1 MKSFKMEQES
11 ILNLIEELKVLKSIT
26 IMPKVSAFDEYMLK
40 IDSVLFKIDSDLF
53 KSKILKENSQGNQI
67 HHELAL
73 LHKNLKDVKL
83 IYQGSRD
90 GYDPTKMT
98 NKAKD
103 YSFTFSVIQSNHGKI
118 FGAYT
123 PI

>member
-26 IMPKVSAFDEYMLK
+26 IMPKVSAFDEYLLK
-40 IDSVLFKIDSDLF
+40 IDSDLFKSDLF
-53 KSKILKENSQGNQI
+53 KSKILKQNSQGHQI
-67 HHELAL
+67 HHELEL

-90 GYDPTKMT
+90 GYDATKLT
-98 NKAKD
+98 NIAKD
-103 YSFTFSVIQSNHGKI
+103 YGFTFSVIQSNHGKI

-123 PI
+123 PV

>member
-26 IMPKVSAFDEYMLK
+26 IMPKVSAFDEYKLIM
-40 IDSVLFKIDSDLF
+40 DSDLL
-53 KSKILKENSQGNQI
+53 KSKILKENSQGHQI